1 MWKTSAWSLG
11 LTLGAVTEEGA
22 GEGLGADPPV
32 QTRHCGALVD
42 VLFTHSARE
51 SQRACAGK
59 GAWRPLGAQAAVPT
73 RIERALVNVPV
84 AQPAGVAGRKSNR
97 MM

>member
-1 MWKTSAWSLG
+1 MWQTSAWSLG

-42 VLFTHSARE
+42 VLFTRSARE

-59 GAWRPLGAQAAVPT
+59 GAWRPLGARAAVPT
-73 RIERALVNVPV
+73 RIERAFVNVPV
-84 AQPAGVAGRKSNR
+84 AQPAGVARRKSNR